1 MDEKFCDYFDRWVKE
16 FKEGNIREVTLDK
29 YYCTSKA
36 LRKIAPDL
44 MMSELD
50 RTAYQRI
57 LNIYGE
63 THEKI
68 TALDFHHRL
77 KACIS
82 DARNNGDLKNDPTY
96 KVAVKAVAPR
106 EKKPKFLSQFEVQL
120 LVKSLNLD
128 GKLGYDHL
136 IFLIIKTG
144 LRFSEALGLTRKDF
158 DFAAQ
163 TITVNKTWGYKKG
176 SGAQFEPTKN
186 ASSVRTIQVDWI
198 TLQKF
203 SDLIKDI
210 PENEPIFRYG
220 RQCSMCNSS
229 ANDILAAK
237 CKELGIPVISVHGLR
252 HTHASLLLAAGVSI
266 ASVSKR
272 LGHSNMSTT
281 QNIYLHIIRELE
293 NKDNAL
299 AVSSML
305 NIGS

>member
-1 MDEKFCDYFDRWVKE
+1 MQGGIIMDEKFCDYFDRWVKE

-36 LRKIAPDL
+36 LRKIAPAL

-57 LNIYGE
+57 LNVYGE
-63 THEKI
+63 THEKT
-68 TALDFHHRL
+68 TALDFHHHL

-96 KVAVKAVAPR
+96 KVAVKAMASR

-136 IFLIIKTG
+136 LFLIIKTG

-163 TITVNKTWGYKKG
+163 TITVNRRGVTKKEAERSLSPRKTLHQSELYRSTG
-176 SGAQFEPTKN
+176 S
-186 ASSVRTIQVDWI
+186 R
-198 TLQKF
+198 
-203 SDLIKDI
+203 
-210 PENEPIFRYG
+210 FR
-220 RQCSMCNSS
+220 SFLTS
-229 ANDILAAK
+229 
-237 CKELGIPVISVHGLR
+237 
-252 HTHASLLLAAGVSI
+252 
-266 ASVSKR
+266 
-272 LGHSNMSTT
+272 
-281 QNIYLHIIRELE
+281 
-293 NKDNAL
+293 
-299 AVSSML
+299 
-305 NIGS
+305 

>member
-36 LRKIAPDL
+36 LRKIAPAL

-57 LNIYGE
+57 LNVYGE
-63 THEKI
+63 THEKT
-68 TALDFHHRL
+68 TALDFHHHL

-96 KVAVKAVAPR
+96 KVAVKAMASR

-136 IFLIIKTG
+136 LFLIIKTG

-186 ASSVRTIQVDWI
+186 ASSIRTIQVDWI

-210 PENEPIFRYG
+210 PESEPISDMVGNIACVIHVPTIFLK
-220 RQCSMCNSS
+220 QNANNS
-229 ANDILAAK
+229 
-237 CKELGIPVISVHGLR
+237 E
-252 HTHASLLLAAGVSI
+252 
-266 ASVSKR
+266 
-272 LGHSNMSTT
+272 
-281 QNIYLHIIRELE
+281 YL
-293 NKDNAL
+293 
-299 AVSSML
+299 
-305 NIGS
+305 